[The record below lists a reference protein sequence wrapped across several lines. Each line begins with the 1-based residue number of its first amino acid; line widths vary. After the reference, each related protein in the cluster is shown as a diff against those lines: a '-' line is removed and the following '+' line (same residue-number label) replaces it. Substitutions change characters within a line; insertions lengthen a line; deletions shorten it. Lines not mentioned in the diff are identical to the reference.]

1 MGFLKGFPLIFD
13 NDIRSFIVVSIWNGV
28 LAQLKLTPVGRF
40 RVFGYIFVVATF
52 FRIASA

>member
-1 MGFLKGFPLIFD
+1 MAFPLIFD